1 MKNKYYQLFYL
12 TNRKTINGRNHNEG
26 FYHLTAFKVYENNN
40 NDLKCYQQGMDNLNE
55 ILY

>member
-1 MKNKYYQLFYL
+1 MEKYCLKQY
-12 TNRKTINGRNHNEG
+12 RKTINGRNHNEG